1 MPSTCFTLVRGR
13 AMRVTR
19 LNACGD
25 PVFGPASTVAS
36 EGFISVALTANTE
49 EGETITQTNANGKIC
64 ISDQPAPTF
73 TGYSVEVQFCNVDP
87 DLYALMTGQA
97 IVLDDST
104 PAPVTVGFQVNSDVN
119 LDDSG
124 FALELWSGVPGAA
137 CGVGGD
143 PQYGYLL
150 IPFLKGGV
158 IGDFTIENAAITF
171 TITGANSKDG
181 TSWGV
186 GPYDV
191 LKETTG
197 AAGPLLEPLP
207 TTNHLHMQL
216 TTLPPPDTDV
226 CGAAALGT
234 EDTTATAGSPSVSDP
249 GTYYPAGMTGVTAS
263 PATAWATGEYAQD
276 WTGAK
281 FHWDGTTWSAGVA
294 A

>member
-25 PVFGPASTVAS
+25 PVLGPASTVAS
-36 EGFISVALTANTE
+36 EGFISVGLTANTE
-49 EGETITQTNANGKIC
+49 EGETISQANANGKIC
-64 ISDQPAPTF
+64 ILDEPAPTF

-87 DLYALMTGQA
+87 DLYALMTGQS
-97 IVLDDST
+97 IVTDDAST
-104 PAPVTVGFQVNSDVN
+104 PNTVGFQVNSDVS

-124 FALELWSGVPGAA
+124 FALELWSSVPGAA
-137 CGVGGD
+137 CGDTGD
-143 PQYGYLL
+143 PSYGYML

-181 TSWGV
+181 NSWGV

-191 LKETTG
+191 IKDSSG
-197 AAGPLLEPLP
+197 APGPLLEELP

-216 TTLPPPDTDV
+216 TTQPPPDTDT
-226 CGAAALGT
+226 CGATALGAET
-234 EDTTATAGSPSVSDP
+234 DTATAGTPADP
-249 GTYYPAGMTGVTAS
+249 GAGNYFPTGMEGVTAS
-263 PATAWATGEYAQD
+263 PTTAWTSGQYAED
-276 WTGAK
+276 WNGDK
-281 FHWDGTTWSAGVA
+281 YHWDGTAWAPGVA
-294 A
+294 P